1 VEAVV
6 GDGVLENVPV
16 VGSKRTFPRAFG
28 RYILEK
34 SLSRG
39 GMGEVFLTVAKGVNQ
54 RCVIKTI
61 RGDLT
66 GDEEF
71 VGRFADEAKIMMRI
85 QHPNII
91 RVFDAGR
98 VGADYYIAMEFV
110 HGRDLGDVLDRAYER
125 GEAMPTQLGL
135 YVAEK
140 LLDGLDYAHKLCDER
155 GRPMGVVHRD
165 ISPQN
170 VLIGFDGSVKL
181 IDFGLARTD
190 LLPARTQGALAVGK
204 YGYMSPEQA
213 RHEKIDGRA
222 DIYSTGVMLFE
233 VFTGDRLVDEQ
244 DQATLWSRVLSPK
257 HRKPSTSL
265 ATLSAEID
273 ELVMSAVAVK
283 SDDRFNDAAEMRRF
297 IQSLRRQDSNR
308 EDFVRYLRYLYPK
321 VDFSPPPIPDYAHGF
336 DDSEKSMIIATSREG
351 ALSVFGRGDLPI
363 EWTTQIDANE
373 LQALIKADRRARTGF
388 EREVLT
394 DAHVTDAVEPLAPE
408 GHVEPT
414 YVRTRAEEVRRK
426 ASDSRRVGAK
436 TVELRG
442 DAIGDEETRY
452 ARGPRGDSDEDDG
465 GAPAPRAGT
474 DSATEHRA
482 PVLGTSRVAT
492 AFRDDEMTVMM
503 DAPPR
508 HLVVAR
514 TAAVEFSDEET
525 RAGDAPT
532 RLSQPAAIV
541 DPAVIPATPGG
552 GPVVSKGRAIQEKN
566 SAQRPVRE
574 ENRTNLR
581 TDRDRA
587 GERPAERTERSERGA
602 ERGGDRTDRIDRT
615 DRGADR
621 PGERG
626 AATKS
631 PGAKPSGRVVAHK
644 ATVGTD
650 LPPAPP
656 PPAKRAEETMPPAG
670 AAEGTEG
677 EIAKPAALGVWPAV
691 ILVGLLV
698 VIVLLVLLLLKV

>member
-1 VEAVV
+1 M

-16 VGSKRTFPRAFG
+16 VGSKRTFPRSFG

-39 GMGEVFLTVAKGVNQ
+39 GMGEVFLTVAKGLNQ

-85 QHPNII
+85 QHQNII

-98 VGADYYIAMEFV
+98 VGTDYYIAMEFV

-125 GEAMPTQLGL
+125 GEAMPMQLGL

-155 GRPMGVVHRD
+155 GRPMGIVHRD

-244 DQATLWSRVLSPK
+244 DQATLWSRVLNPK

-265 ATLSAEID
+265 ATLPASID
-273 ELVMSAVAVK
+273 ELVMTAVAVR
-283 SDDRFNDAAEMRRF
+283 SDDRFGDAAEMRRF
-297 IQSLRRQDSNR
+297 IQTLRTQDSNR

-321 VDFSPPPIPDYAHGF
+321 VDFTPPPIPDYAHQF

-388 EREVLT
+388 DREIVT

-408 GHVEPT
+408 VPVEPT
-414 YVRTRAEEVRRK
+414 YVRSRGDDVRRK
-426 ASDSRRVGAK
+426 QSDRGRVGAK

-442 DAIGDEETRY
+442 DAISDEETRY
-452 ARGPRGDSDEDDG
+452 ARGPRGDSDEEE
-465 GAPAPRAGT
+465 APPPRAGT

-552 GPVVSKGRAIQEKN
+552 PVISRGRAIQEKN

-581 TDRDRA
+581 TDRDRGA
-587 GERPAERTERSERGA
+587 ERATERPAERTNERTNERGA
-602 ERGGDRTDRIDRT
+602 
-615 DRGADR
+615 
-621 PGERG
+621 ERG

-631 PGAKPSGRVVAHK
+631 PGG
-644 ATVGTD
+644 
-650 LPPAPP
+650 
-656 PPAKRAEETMPPAG
+656 
-670 AAEGTEG
+670 
-677 EIAKPAALGVWPAV
+677 AKPAGR
-691 ILVGLLV
+691 
-698 VIVLLVLLLLKV
+698 